1 MRLHRQERALSGCTR
16 VLLVPAASPL
26 QLDSKGAR
34 QIRGPAQRRAQLE
47 HALLPTELGAA
58 GTRLRAPGWE
68 LAFARHRVCL
78 MHVGSRRVPST
89 PASSHLKW
97 CGLYRNRPEVLLQR
111 QAAYSEGST
120 GLAWRCSTNNW
131 GGKKIGKSPIF
142 LVLSI
147 SLSST
152 GSAARAV
159 CEHRIRKETSSDL
172 PWAQG
177 QERGHCAAVM

>member
-1 MRLHRQERALSGCTR
+1 MRLHRQERALSGCTW

-120 GLAWRCSTNNW
+120 GLARRCSTNNW

-142 LVLSI
+142 LVLSV

-159 CEHRIRKETSSDL
+159 CEHRSGRRPAVICH
-172 PWAQG
+172 G
-177 QERGHCAAVM
+177 HRGKRRGTVLQ